1 MEEVAPYFLKVDTCR
16 EILTDGILQHSAM
29 NIVNKFFYHSREIN
43 LDEFTCKLN
52 YLVALSYFVFCVI
65 FVLSG

>member
-16 EILTDGILQHSAM
+16 EILTDGTLQRSAM

-52 YLVALSYFVFCVI
+52 
-65 FVLSG
+65 